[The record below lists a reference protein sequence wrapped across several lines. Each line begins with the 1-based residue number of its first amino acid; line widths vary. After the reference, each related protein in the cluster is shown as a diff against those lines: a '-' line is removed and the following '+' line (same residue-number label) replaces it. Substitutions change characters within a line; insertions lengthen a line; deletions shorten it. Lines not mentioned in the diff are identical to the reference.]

1 MDNMGTSGLLSLVA
15 VVLVI
20 YILLRP
26 SKAKIE
32 ERANLKHLADAL
44 DEQAK
49 DKKE

>member
-1 MDNMGTSGLLSLVA
+1 MQNMGASGLLLLVA
-15 VVLVI
+15 VVFVI

-26 SKAKIE
+26 SKAKKE
-32 ERANLKHLADAL
+32 KRANLKRIADAL